1 MVLKSSFLPHNLIR
15 HGLVLSWRKRE
26 RQRVGETERE
36 REIYRCREGQRWG
49 GRERPTESV
58 VLGHRSEPEPI
69 QHTPLLTHTITISV

>member
-1 MVLKSSFLPHNLIR
+1 MPHNLIR

-26 RQRVGETERE
+26 REIEIDRE
-36 REIYRCREGQRWG
+36 RDIEAERDREGDG
-49 GRERPTESV
+49 ERPTEAV